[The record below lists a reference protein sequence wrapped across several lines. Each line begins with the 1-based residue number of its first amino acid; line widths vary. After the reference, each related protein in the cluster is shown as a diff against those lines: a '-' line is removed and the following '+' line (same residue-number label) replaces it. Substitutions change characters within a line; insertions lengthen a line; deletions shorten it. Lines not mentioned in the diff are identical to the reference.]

1 MDEQEMK
8 TIEKLLEKQTD
19 QFQRYQGIVE
29 ENFQHKLDIVVEG
42 HQLLGEKIDR
52 LDGRM
57 DGLDGRMYRLEG
69 RMGHLEGKMDRL
81 EVKVDAAA
89 ADLSAHRKDTEAHG
103 PVYRVKEE

>member
-19 QFQRYQGIVE
+19 QFQGYLGIVE

-42 HQLLGEKIDR
+42 DQLLGEKIDQ